1 MTAPI
6 PLRSDT
12 ATLPTPE
19 MLRAIV
25 AAELGDDANR
35 RDPTVRAL
43 EELAAGMLGT
53 EAALFLPTGTMG
65 NLVAFRTLVERGD
78 EVYAVADAH
87 VLGYEAEMTT
97 DLIGLIP
104 RPVAGDDG
112 VLAADALRT
121 AVRMAGRAAAGAVV
135 VEENTH
141 NRSGGRVTRPE
152 VHDAVVAAGREL
164 GLAVHV
170 DGARIFNAAVA
181 LEVPVE
187 RLARGA
193 DTVTFCISKG
203 LSAPAGSL
211 LCGATEVVERA
222 RHARKVA
229 GGAMRQSG
237 VLAAAG
243 IVALR
248 TMVDRL
254 ADDHRRARRLADLL
268 ADVAPLGVEPAR
280 VETNMVIASA
290 PTGAEAFC
298 ERLLGAGV
306 EAFALPPDRVR
317 FVTSRMV
324 DDDDV
329 ERAARIVRLVATEA
343 DRAASTS
350 AIPDGKET

>member
-1 MTAPI
+1 MSAPI

-12 ATLPTPE
+12 ATLPTSE
-19 MLRAIV
+19 MRRAMA
-25 AAELGDDANR
+25 AAEVGDDANR

-53 EAALFLPTGTMG
+53 EAAVFLPTGTMG
-65 NLVAFRTLVERGD
+65 NLVAFLALAERGD
-78 EVYAVADAH
+78 DVFALSDAH
-87 VLGYEAEMTT
+87 VLGFEADTT
-97 DLIGLIP
+97 TRLVGMVP
-104 RPVAGDDG
+104 RGVTGDG
-112 VLAADALRT
+112 VLEADRLRAT
-121 AVRMAGRAAAGAVV
+121 IVDSQTLPGRAVV

-141 NRSGGRVTRPE
+141 NRSGGRVTPPAA
-152 VHDAVVAAGREL
+152 HDDVVAVARHH

-193 DTVTFCISKG
+193 DTVTFCLSKG

-211 LCGATEVVERA
+211 LCGGEAVIERA
-222 RHARKVA
+222 RRARKIA

-243 IVALR
+243 MVALR

-254 ADDHRRARRLADLL
+254 ADDHRRARRFAELLDGAPSLAVD
-268 ADVAPLGVEPAR
+268 PAR
-280 VETNMVIASA
+280 VETNMVIVGIRS
-290 PTGAEAFC
+290 GADAFA
-298 ERLLGAGV
+298 ERLLHAGV
-306 EAFALPPDRVR
+306 ESYPIPPRAIR

-329 ERAARIVRLVATEA
+329 ERAARIVRMVAV
-343 DRAASTS
+343 RSPASSEPVDSEVT
-350 AIPDGKET
+350 

>member
-19 MLRAIV
+19 MLRAMV

-43 EELAAGMLGT
+43 EELAAEMLGT

-65 NLVAFRTLVERGD
+65 NLVAFLTLAERGG
-78 EVYAVADAH
+78 EVFALADSH

-97 DLIGLIP
+97 GLVGLVP
-104 RPVAGDDG
+104 RPIAGDG
-112 VLAADALRT
+112 VLEADALR
-121 AVRMAGRAAAGAVV
+121 AEVAGRTRGERGVV

-141 NRSGGRVTRPE
+141 NRSGGRVTRPAA
-152 VHDAVVAAGREL
+152 HDAIITIAREH

-181 LEVPVE
+181 LGLPVE
-187 RLARGA
+187 RLAQGA
-193 DTVTFCISKG
+193 DTVTFCLSKG

-211 LCGATEVVERA
+211 LCGRDDVIERA
-222 RHARKVA
+222 RRARKVV

-248 TMVDRL
+248 TMVERL

-268 ADVAPLGVEPAR
+268 AAVPSLDVEPDR
-280 VETNMVIASA
+280 VETNMVIARV
-290 PTGAEAFC
+290 PPGADADAFAR
-298 ERLLGAGV
+298 RLFDAGV
-306 EAFALPPDRVR
+306 ESYPLPPDRIR

-324 DDDDV
+324 DDDDI
-329 ERAARIVRLVATEA
+329 ERAARIVGAVAAE
-343 DRAASTS
+343 
-350 AIPDGKET
+350 DGKGG